1 MRVLIAEDDPV
12 TRRELEVLL
21 TQWGYEP
28 ITCPNGETAWQ
39 ILCRDDPPPMAVID
53 WVMPGIDGVEL
64 CQQVRELHT
73 EPYTYIL
80 LLTVKDRKED
90 VIQGLEAGA
99 DDYVT
104 KPFNALELRARLN
117 TGRRIVELQKELIAA
132 REELRTQATHD
143 WLTGLWNRKAVL
155 DILERELSRA
165 ARKETPVS
173 VVMVDLDK
181 FKPVN
186 DTYGHLA
193 GDTVL
198 REAAKRMRLAV
209 RAYDAVG
216 RFGGDEFLIV
226 LSECD
231 ESNALKLAERL
242 SSALSEPFF
251 LSNSDVHLHLG
262 GSLGVATAYGASN
275 TTADELIRAADAALY
290 RAKNSKTERI
300 ALAQPR
306 SSDKPTA
313 VN

>member
-12 TRRELEVLL
+12 TLRELEVLL
-21 TQWGYEP
+21 AQWGYEP
-28 ITCPNGETAWQ
+28 ITCSNGEAAWQ

-53 WVMPGIDGVEL
+53 WIMPGIDGVKL
-64 CQQVRELHT
+64 CQQVREQRS
-73 EPYTYIL
+73 EPYTYII

-117 TGRRIVELQKELIAA
+117 TGRRIVELQRELIAA
-132 REELRTQATHD
+132 REELRMQATHD

-155 DILERELSRA
+155 DILERELNRA
-165 ARKETPVS
+165 TRKETS
-173 VVMVDLDK
+173 VAVIMVDLDK

-193 GDTVL
+193 GDSVL
-198 REAAKRMRLAV
+198 REAARRMRSAV

-231 ESNALKLAERL
+231 ESSALRLAERL
-242 SSALSEPFF
+242 NIVLSEPFP
-251 LSNSDVHLHLG
+251 LPNSDVCLHLG
-262 GSLGVATAYGASN
+262 GSFGVATAFGISN

-300 ALAQPR
+300 ALAQLP
-306 SSDKPTA
+306 
-313 VN
+313 VE

>member
-21 TQWGYEP
+21 AQWGYEP
-28 ITCPNGETAWQ
+28 IVCANGDAAWQ
-39 ILCRDDPPPMAVID
+39 ILCSDDPPPMAVID
-53 WVMPGIDGVEL
+53 WIMPGIDGVKL
-64 CQQVRELHT
+64 CQQVREQRT

-117 TGRRIVELQKELIAA
+117 TGRRIVELQRELIAA

-155 DILERELSRA
+155 DILERELNRA
-165 ARKETPVS
+165 MRKETPVA
-173 VVMVDLDK
+173 VIMVDLDK

-193 GDTVL
+193 GDSVL
-198 REAAKRMRLAV
+198 REAARRMRSAV

-231 ESNALKLAERL
+231 ESNALRLAERL
-242 SSALSEPFF
+242 NSTLSEPFP
-251 LSNSDVHLHLG
+251 LPNSDVCLHLG
-262 GSLGVATAYGASN
+262 GSFGVATAYGSD

-300 ALAQPR
+300 ALAQLP
-306 SSDKPTA
+306 
-313 VN
+313 VE